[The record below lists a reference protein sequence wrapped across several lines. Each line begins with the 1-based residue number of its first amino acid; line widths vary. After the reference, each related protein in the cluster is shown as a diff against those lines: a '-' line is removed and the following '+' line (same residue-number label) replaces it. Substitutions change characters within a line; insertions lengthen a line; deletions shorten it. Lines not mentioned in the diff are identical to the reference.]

1 MDNFTNQAKYE
12 CMDIASTIISNRMQD
27 AYGENLTCFPNL
39 IMKCSDS
46 PLLDCKNYSGVWSV
60 NKSYQWM
67 HENSNKILWK
77 AKNNNWQIG
86 DREDFEFDSS
96 GIFAA
101 GYSCPYDTTKWYKL
115 VDGETWKEIPNFYIE
130 TKSKARCLKKIFA
143 LIIII
148 FLTSSYLRS
157 LSMSH

>member
-1 MDNFTNQAKYE
+1 MVVTPGV
-12 CMDIASTIISNRMQD
+12 SNRLSLDTAISYFEEQAEIQKQTD
-27 AYGENLTCFPNL
+27 YGENLTCFPNL
-39 IMKCSDS
+39 IMKCTDS
-46 PLLDCKNYSGVWSV
+46 PLLDCKNYSGIWSA

-101 GYSCPYDTTKWYKL
+101 GYSCPYDTTTWYKL

-130 TKSKARCLKKIFA
+130 TQSKARCLKK
-143 LIIII
+143 
-148 FLTSSYLRS
+148 SSL
-157 LSMSH
+157 

>member
-1 MDNFTNQAKYE
+1 MVVTPGV
-12 CMDIASTIISNRMQD
+12 SNRLSLDTAVSYFEEQAEIQKQTD
-27 AYGENLTCFPNL
+27 YVENLACFPNL
-39 IMKCSDS
+39 IMKCTDS
-46 PLLDCKNYSGVWSV
+46 PLLDCKNYSGIWSA

-101 GYSCPYDTTKWYKL
+101 GYSCPYDTTTWYKL

-130 TKSKARCLKKIFA
+130 TQSKARCLKK
-143 LIIII
+143 
-148 FLTSSYLRS
+148 SSL
-157 LSMSH
+157 